1 MTPGR
6 RRRVGTERRRGRRLA
21 LLVLALVLLPAPP
34 VGAFAPEVLDSVVS
48 VLPKWP
54 GYAQGGR
61 PQLPPGAAPEGTA
74 LAIRAGGY
82 LATALHVVAQAESIT
97 IRLADG
103 RRRPAVLV
111 GADPASDLAVLRA
124 EADLPVLPVAPGDP
138 PLGAPVCAVGNAFG
152 LDLSVTCGVVSAVR
166 RSGVGFNRVEDFV
179 QTDAAVNPGASG
191 GPLVDAEGR
200 LVGLLSA
207 IFTKDSDAD
216 IGVNFAASAA
226 LVRRVTD
233 DLIAYGR
240 VVPARAG
247 LRLVE
252 LDPQEAGRTGARV
265 AGLEPGGAADRAG
278 VAIGDVVIA
287 IGGRS
292 VERASAAV
300 AAFYLRR
307 PGERVAVR
315 LLRDGAERRLELTL
329 E

>member
-1 MTPGR
+1 MTPGP

-21 LLVLALVLLPAPP
+21 PLVLALVLLPAPP
-34 VGAFAPEVLDSVVS
+34 AGAFAPEVLDSVVS

-124 EADLPVLPVAPGDP
+124 EVDLPVLPVAPGDP

-200 LVGLLSA
+200 LVGLVTA

-265 AGLEPGGAADRAG
+265 AGLEPGGAAARAG
-278 VAIGDVVIA
+278 IAIGDVVIA
-287 IGGRS
+287 IGGRTI
-292 VERASAAV
+292 ERASAAV

-315 LLRDGAERRLELTL
+315 LLRDGAERRLEVAL